1 MESITAMVTHAT
13 PQIWWGDQLSAE
25 LYERADRQAVRRF
38 LSYSRTDET
47 WVVRLKSALVERGF
61 QVWVDRDDIQAGER
75 FVRATESAMKTSALW
90 RWWRAPGE
98 PPHRES

>member
-1 MESITAMVTHAT
+1 MNEPTDKLFDV
-13 PQIWWGDQLSAE
+13 
-25 LYERADRQAVRRF
+25 F

-75 FVRATESAMKTSALW
+75 FVRAIESAMKTSALW
-90 RWWRAPGE
+90 RWWRARGE
-98 PPHRES
+98 SPHRESRRHICLRKT